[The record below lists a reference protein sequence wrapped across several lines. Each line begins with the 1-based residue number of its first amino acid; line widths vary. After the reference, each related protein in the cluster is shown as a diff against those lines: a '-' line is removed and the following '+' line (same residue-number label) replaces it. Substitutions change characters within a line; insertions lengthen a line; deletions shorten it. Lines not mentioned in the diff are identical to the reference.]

1 MSLPTRRRFL
11 QAGFLTASVGS
22 SGCLGLF
29 ESYPQTGL
37 LLVNWG
43 GEQPRTVVVRVTDT
57 DDETLYHDTLTVPA
71 DGRLE
76 RENIVDTGPI
86 NVSAYVEGN
95 PEFPFDRFFD
105 FAGCRAARPVIT
117 VRNGV
122 VTRIGK
128 QDTCRPDEE
137 PHD

>member
-1 MSLPTRRRFL
+1 MSSWTRRRFL
-11 QAGFLTASVGS
+11 QAGFVTASVRS
-22 SGCLGLF
+22 SGCLGTF

-37 LLVNWG
+37 LLVNWS
-43 GEQPRTVVVRVTDT
+43 EKPSTVVVRVTDT
-57 DDETLYHDTLTVPA
+57 DDEKLYHDTHTVPA

-76 RENIVDTGPI
+76 REHIVDTGPI

-95 PEFPFDRFFD
+95 PEFPFDRIFD

-117 VRNGV
+117 ITNGV

-137 PHD
+137 PYD